1 MLASAAKVMPDVKK
15 AKTKKQAH
23 AKRVRK
29 ERLFMPEAT
38 YASRLSIGGGMLGAL
53 VLGAGVYSQWVSDNP
68 RAIAPYLFGV
78 GAVAL
83 GAALWFGDAGALP
96 LRVGEAGIAIER
108 GTELVRLAWCDLE
121 RVFTERGELVA
132 KGKELTLRIPIAAH
146 RVAIA
151 WILSEGTKRVPNV
164 MDVKRQSLNG
174 LPEPRDNDG
183 EFVTIEGLQI
193 TGRHCAASGKPISFE
208 RDARLCPVCGQVYL
222 KDQLPK
228 KCVTCDSEIGTRAV
242 EL

>member
-1 MLASAAKVMPDVKK
+1 MADVKK
-15 AKTKKQAH
+15 AKVKKQAQ

-29 ERLFMPEAT
+29 ERRFLPEPT
-38 YASRLSIGGGMLGAL
+38 YASRASIGGGMLGAL
-53 VLGAGVYSQWVSDNP
+53 ILGAGVYSQWLSENP

-78 GAVAL
+78 GAISL

-96 LRVGEAGIAIER
+96 VRVGEAGIGIEK
-108 GTELVRLAWCDLE
+108 GNDLVRLAWCDLE

-146 RVAIA
+146 RTAVA
-151 WILSEGTKRVPNV
+151 WVLSEGTKRIPAV
-164 MDVKRQSLNG
+164 MDVKRQSLSG
-174 LPEPRDNDG
+174 LPDPKDKDG
-183 EFVTIEGLQI
+183 EFVVIEGVQV

-208 RDARLCPVCGQVYL
+208 RDARLCPNCGQVYL
-222 KDQLPK
+222 KDQVPA
-228 KCVTCDSEIGTRAV
+228 KCVTCEAALGSKAI